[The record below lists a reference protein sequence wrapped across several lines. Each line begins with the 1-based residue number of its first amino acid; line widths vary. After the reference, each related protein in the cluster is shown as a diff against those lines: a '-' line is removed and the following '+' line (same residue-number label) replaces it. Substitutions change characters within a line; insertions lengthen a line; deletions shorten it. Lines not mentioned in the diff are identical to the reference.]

1 MSDLGKLNTT
11 LATTPQAGALKQ
23 KKPEVQTKQELTPVK
38 SSLPT
43 MNQMASASQMSQATQ
58 DNRFKQALTQKYQAD
73 LKAQQQKLGAA
84 QEEFNKQK
92 QAAPQIADQ
101 SRISQLI
108 GTINAPESTPEAV
121 ANATAEYQQL
131 MSQQASVIAEP
142 EELKRARANLMA
154 LSRLSGAGAG
164 GLASAYAVG
173 PVGASTMAMQQQDG
187 NVSNVLFQ
195 AKKAALDAQRQAA
208 ISDQELA
215 LEQAKAAQL
224 RGLSTTQAGAEQSKF
239 LRDLEAT
246 AKGYSA
252 EKDAAL
258 NELKNAILFGG
269 TLNEDQIKKMETKLG
284 LTRRDLSEM
293 SGIDL
298 GQISGLEGIRDLSAL
313 ESRVED
319 WSKSAATLSD
329 EQKRFLDYYKNL
341 GGYLTRSSDAAG
353 EYAAATPE
361 QLARINALRRLTG
374 QGDVTAE
381 SIGGAEKASS
391 LGQLESL
398 KETMTGAAEK
408 GQERAT
414 LEAKDLELK
423 NVEDL
428 LQKTIRSGGNINLG
442 PLKELLVNNLGAAGE
457 NAANQIYGTYHKLA
471 EEARNKEP
479 DRRLSDKQVEKI
491 KREALEEFRR
501 SLRSTRGGLYSKLGA
516 SNIFG
521 GKKLI

>member
-38 SSLPT
+38 SSLPA
-43 MNQMASASQMSQATQ
+43 MNQMASATQMSQATQ

-73 LKAQQQKLGAA
+73 LKSQQQKLGAA

-101 SRISQLI
+101 SRIADLI
-108 GTINAPESTPEAV
+108 KRINVKAETEEQVADV

-131 MSQQASVIAEP
+131 MSQQAPVIAEP

-298 GQISGLEGIRDLSAL
+298 GQISGFEGVTDLSGL
-313 ESRVED
+313 EAKVKQLTEGT
-319 WSKSAATLSD
+319 AELSD

-353 EYAAATPE
+353 QYAAATPE

-398 KETMTGAAEK
+398 KGEMEGAKATS
-408 GQERAT
+408 QERASYQQRISDLDKLLSSKVVLGSDMGGYT
-414 LEAKDLELK
+414 KRMVERYGDLGQEYKNRLYGFYNKIKNKYPEQEAMRMAKKSLMDE
-423 NVEDL
+423 
-428 LQKTIRSGGNINLG
+428 IN
-442 PLKELLVNNLGAAGE
+442 
-457 NAANQIYGTYHKLA
+457 A
-471 EEARNKEP
+471 ERNK
-479 DRRLSDKQVEKI
+479 LSNE
-491 KREALEEFRR
+491 
-501 SLRSTRGGLYSKLGA
+501 SLTKTD
-516 SNIFG
+516 IFG